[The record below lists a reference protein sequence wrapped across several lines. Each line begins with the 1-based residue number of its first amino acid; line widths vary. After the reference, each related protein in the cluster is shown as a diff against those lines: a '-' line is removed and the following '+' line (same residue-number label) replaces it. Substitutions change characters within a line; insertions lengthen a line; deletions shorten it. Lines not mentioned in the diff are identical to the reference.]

1 LSVEE
6 VGRLLES
13 APGAKYKAILGAA
26 YGAACVYLKSPP

>member
-1 LSVEE
+1 VLSVEE

-26 YGAACVYLKSPP
+26 

>member
-1 LSVEE
+1 VLSVEE

-26 YGAACVYLKSPP
+26 YGGGPACI